1 MTVSMSLFDISG
13 KAMTAQMVRLNTTAS
28 NLANAGS
35 VAGSPETAYRARKPV
50 FAAELDRESNAR
62 ATVNVERVVTVNT
75 APVRRHEPGH
85 PSADKDGDVWE
96 AAVDTTAELVEMLE
110 ASRHYQNNVEVLRT
124 AKSLM
129 LNTLKLG
136 S

>member
-1 MTVSMSLFDISG
+1 MTMSLFDISG
-13 KAMTAQMVRLNTTAS
+13 RAMTAQMVRLNTTAS

-35 VAGSPETAYRARKPV
+35 VAGSAETAYRARKPV
-50 FAAELDRESNAR
+50 FAAEFDRASTAR
-62 ATVNVERVVTVNT
+62 ATVNVDRIVSVDT

-85 PSADKDGDVWE
+85 PAADKDGYVWE
-96 AAVDTTAELVEMLE
+96 AAVDPTAELVEMLE

-124 AKSLM
+124 AKTLM
-129 LNTLKLG
+129 LNTLRLG